1 MIVYHGLTEIIKIRT
16 FRIRRIYEFWQE
28 IFILQC
34 LEIRRKSEIN
44 LEILNEK
51 TNFREKVLE

>member
-28 IFILQC
+28 ILYYNVW
-34 LEIRRKSEIN
+34 KSG
-44 LEILNEK
+44 
-51 TNFREKVLE
+51 EKVR